1 MKINNFGPSGV
12 NPYKRQMNKIENAGK
27 PARTASDKI
36 EISSTAKEMQ
46 QVSQLSENR
55 KAKVEELKIQVENG
69 TYKINPKEV
78 AKSIA
83 DFYTKK

>member
-12 NPYKRQMNKIENAGK
+12 NPYKRQINKLENTGK
-27 PARTASDKI
+27 PAKTPSDKI

-55 KAKVEELKIQVENG
+55 KAKVEALKIQVENG
-69 TYKINPKEV
+69 TYKMNPKEV

-83 DFYTKK
+83 SFYSKK